1 MTTPWNPIFSAE
13 VRWEV
18 TGNSVGDRLASITT
32 SHCREPLQRRSL
44 SVLEAIGLFIAGL
57 LAGMVNSLAG
67 GGSFITFP
75 ALMAV
80 GISPIAANATNT
92 FASCAGYISGAVGFR
107 RELWAHRQ
115 QLPRIALTAL
125 IGGVIGASLLIQT
138 SSATFSHAIPWL
150 LLLATS
156 LLVWGDAVQAYL
168 RQKFAHRQSLSRL
181 AVVVTGLLL
190 LLVCIYGGFFNAG
203 LGIILLGYFTLA
215 GHQDIHLMNGLKL
228 MVSAL
233 VSIVAILVFDA
244 GELIA
249 WREGTIILVGTL
261 IGGYAAA
268 SAVRVVSQ
276 RLVRGAIILVA
287 AGITVYFFIAS

>member
-1 MTTPWNPIFSAE
+1 VFE
-13 VRWEV
+13 VV
-18 TGNSVGDRLASITT
+18 
-32 SHCREPLQRRSL
+32 
-44 SVLEAIGLFIAGL
+44 GLFIAGL

-80 GISPIAANATNT
+80 GVSPIVANATNT

-107 RELWAHRQ
+107 RELWAQRQ
-115 QLPRIALTAL
+115 ELPRIALTAL
-125 IGGVIGASLLIQT
+125 IGGGVGAWLLTHT
-138 SSATFSHAIPWL
+138 SSATFSRAIPWL

-181 AVVVTGLLL
+181 AVLVTRLLL

-228 MVSAL
+228 LVSAL
-233 VSIVAILVFDA
+233 VALIAIMVFGV

-249 WREGTIILVGTL
+249 WREGSIVLLGTLVG
-261 IGGYAAA
+261 GYGAA
-268 SAVRVVSQ
+268 SAVRLVSQ
-276 RLVRGAIILVA
+276 SRVRQAIIVVA
-287 AGITVYFFIAS
+287 AGMTVYFFIVS

>member
-1 MTTPWNPIFSAE
+1 MF
-13 VRWEV
+13 
-18 TGNSVGDRLASITT
+18 
-32 SHCREPLQRRSL
+32 
-44 SVLEAIGLFIAGL
+44 EALGLFIAGL

-115 QLPRIALTAL
+115 QLPRVALSAL
-125 IGGVIGASLLIQT
+125 IGGGIGAWLLMQT
-138 SSATFSHAIPWL
+138 SSDMFSRAIPWL

-156 LLVWGDAVQAYL
+156 LLIWGDAAQAYL

-190 LLVCIYGGFFNAG
+190 LVVCVYGGFFNAG

-215 GHQDIHLMNGLKL
+215 GYQDIHLMNGLKL
-228 MVSAL
+228 LVSAL
-233 VSIVAILVFDA
+233 VALIAIAVFGA

-249 WREGTIILVGTL
+249 WREGGIVLLGTL
-261 IGGYAAA
+261 IGGYSAA
-268 SAVRVVSQ
+268 SAGRLVSQ
-276 RLVRGAIILVA
+276 SRVRQGIIVVA
-287 AGITVYFFIAS
+287 AGITAYFFIAN